1 MLFELG
7 YLSLYTRDSQG
18 YHHIPGLRYNLM
30 RHTVPSVGGNITGNF
45 FFANSVP
52 PNQTGSSGWLS
63 EGTTTITAPTP
74 LRTAIIPNC
83 YQINF
88 LYFTNNA
95 DGVLED
101 TDTWPFQD
109 RMPNGILVTAKV
121 MDEKTANRISRLQ
134 PSGLTAN
141 DLLPNSSTVVG
152 RLVREGTVEVR
163 RFIPF
168 VNAEP

>member
-1 MLFELG
+1 
-7 YLSLYTRDSQG
+7 
-18 YHHIPGLRYNLM
+18 
-30 RHTVPSVGGNITGNF
+30 VGGSITGNF
-45 FFANSVP
+45 FFADFIP
-52 PNQTGSSGWLS
+52 PNQTGPAGWIS
-63 EGTTTITAPTP
+63 EGPSAISAGTP
-74 LRTAIIPNC
+74 FRTPIIPNC

-88 LYFTNNA
+88 LYFTNDANGA
-95 DGVLED
+95 LSPTDSWPSED
-101 TDTWPFQD
+101 
-109 RMPNGILVTAKV
+109 RIPNGILVTAKV

-168 VNAEP
+168 VNSEP